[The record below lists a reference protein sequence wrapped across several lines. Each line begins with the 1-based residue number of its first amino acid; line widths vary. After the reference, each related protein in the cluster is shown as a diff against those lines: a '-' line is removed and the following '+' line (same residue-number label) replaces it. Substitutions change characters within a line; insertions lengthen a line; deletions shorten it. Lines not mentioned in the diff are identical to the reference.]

1 MDASRARR
9 LLLIA
14 FAVSLVLHA
23 LLALRMNWPFAR
35 PRDEPQVVTLEH
47 RVRVATIR
55 KATPTPPPQTPAPTA
70 APIATIAPIRATKSA
85 RPSSTGRLP
94 AGGAPRAATPAPTPM
109 PTVAAQGS
117 ACTKPETNPTLVTA
131 PTPPDLAPAVRASA
145 TNAVVRVRVKLDE
158 RAAVTDASVEQ
169 SSGNGSLDLAAVSMA
184 RGAQYA
190 PAYHKCKAI
199 AGTYTFSARF
209 IPW

>member
-47 RVRVATIR
+47 RVRIATIR

-70 APIATIAPIRATKSA
+70 APVASVAPIRAPKKTT
-85 RPSSTGRLP
+85 SSRGLLP
-94 AGGAPRAATPAPTPM
+94 AGGAPRAATPPPTPV
-109 PTVAAQGS
+109 PTIAAQGS
-117 ACTKPETNPTLVTA
+117 ACTKPETNPTLVTP
-131 PTPPDLAPAVRASA
+131 PTPPDLAPGVRASA

-169 SSGNGSLDLAAVSMA
+169 SSGNGSLDLVAVSMA
-184 RGAQYA
+184 RGGQYA
-190 PAYHKCKAI
+190 PAYHNCKAI